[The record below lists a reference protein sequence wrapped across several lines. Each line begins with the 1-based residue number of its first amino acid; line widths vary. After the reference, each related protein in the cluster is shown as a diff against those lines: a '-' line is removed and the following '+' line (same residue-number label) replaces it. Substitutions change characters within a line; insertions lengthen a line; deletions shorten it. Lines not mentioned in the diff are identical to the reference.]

1 MEQQLKINNNYFAT
15 SEGKIYNTTTGKLN
29 EGGYNRRYLRCKI
42 AGKEYNIHRLIAETF
57 IPNPDNKPQ
66 VNHIDG
72 NKHNNS
78 VSNLEWVTA
87 YENNL
92 HARQTGLALGP
103 KSGEDSNCSKLDNA
117 TIQYIKSIH
126 KPFNKQFGTRAL
138 AKQYN
143 VNECWLS
150 DILNSQSKRQI
161 EWS

>member
-15 SEGKIYNTTTGKLN
+15 SEGKIYNTATGKLN

-42 AGKEYNIHRLIAETF
+42 NGKGYNIHRLIAETF

-66 VNHIDG
+66 VNHVDG

-92 HARQTGLALGP
+92 HARQSGLALGP
-103 KSGEDSNCSKLDNA
+103 KSGEASNCSKLDDT
-117 TIQYIKSIH
+117 TIQFIKSIH

-138 AKQYN
+138 AKKYG

-161 EWS
+161 EWN